1 MKKATRRSLWLLGGL
16 PLAGLVF
23 LGVQPAAVLQRLGPD
38 QIGAVNGWVSAG
50 LRLAYGAPAAAP
62 VEPGAL
68 VRVAISERP
77 PLRSLDARFLSVA
90 IDTSQLLG
98 GRWWSASGRVEVGRG
113 TERVAPLDLAQP
125 GLSALARALAPA
137 YLRIGG
143 TEADRVHYDFGA
155 GAQETPHGDDELVL
169 DPARWDALEA
179 FAAGAGLDTYF
190 TVNAGPGSRG
200 SEGEWLRAS
209 AEGLLAHARQRAQRV
224 AVWELGN
231 EVNAYWFQHGL
242 HQQPSGAQ
250 YAADLLA
257 FRALVKDYFP
267 ESLVAGPAVAYFPL
281 LGDPMPD
288 RIGFLPAALQRGG
301 RALDILSWH
310 FYPQQSRRCPVATR
324 RAQPGQLLT
333 PVELDELGRWSKQ
346 VDELRERWA
355 PHAELWLGETGSA
368 QCGGEPGLSD
378 RFASGLWWLDELGSA
393 ARGGQAVVIRQAL
406 VGSDYG
412 LIDPHSLEPRPD
424 YYNSLAWKRW
434 MGSRV
439 LGLELGPGNPALRLY
454 AHCSAREH
462 DRAVLLALNVDPQ
475 HPAAFQLAGR
485 VDALTRFDFSAP
497 ALDSTALF
505 LNGQRLALVQSA
517 HGLALPDVAGRSVAD
532 PAAPIWLPA
541 ASYSFFELS
550 GPAASACH
558 SSEPAPSSEQT
569 RGSAPG

>member
-1 MKKATRRSLWLLGGL
+1 MKKATRRWLWLLAGL
-16 PLAGLVF
+16 PLAGLVL
-23 LGVQPAAVLQRLGPD
+23 LGAQPAALLQRLGPD
-38 QIGAVNGWVSAG
+38 HVGAVNDWVSAG
-50 LRLAYGAPAAAP
+50 LRLAYGAPAEAAAA
-62 VEPGAL
+62 PGAL
-68 VRVAISERP
+68 VRVSLPERP
-77 PLRSLDARFLSVA
+77 ALRRLDARFLSVA

-113 TERVAPLDLAQP
+113 TERVPPLDLTQP
-125 GLSALARALAPA
+125 RLSALARALAPA

-143 TEADRVHYDFGA
+143 TEADRVQYAFGEGPA
-155 GAQETPHGDDELVL
+155 PRPQGHDELTL
-169 DPARWDALEA
+169 DAARWDALES

-200 SEGEWLRAS
+200 SAGEWLRAS
-209 AEGLLAHARQRAQRV
+209 AEGLLAHARQRGQRV

-242 HQQPSGAQ
+242 RQQPSGAQ

-267 ESLVAGPAVAYFPL
+267 GSRVAGPAVAFFPL
-281 LGDPMPD
+281 LGDPLPD
-288 RIGFLPAALQRGG
+288 SIGFLPAALEHGG
-301 RALDILSWH
+301 RALDIVSWH

-324 RAQPGQLLT
+324 RAQPGRLLT
-333 PVELDELGRWSKQ
+333 PLELDELGRWSEQ
-346 VDELRERWA
+346 LEELRARWA

-393 ARGGQAVVIRQAL
+393 ARDGQAVVIRQAL

-412 LIDPHSLEPRPD
+412 LIDPQSLEPRPD

-439 LGLELGPGNPALRLY
+439 LELERAPGNPALRLY
-454 AHCSAREH
+454 AHCSARQPDH
-462 DRAVLLALNVDPQ
+462 AVLLALNVGAQ

-485 VDALTRFDFSAP
+485 IDAVERFDFSAP
-497 ALDSTALF
+497 SLDSRELF
-505 LNGQRLALVQSA
+505 
-517 HGLALPDVAGRSVAD
+517 
-532 PAAPIWLPA
+532 
-541 ASYSFFELS
+541 
-550 GPAASACH
+550 
-558 SSEPAPSSEQT
+558 
-569 RGSAPG
+569 